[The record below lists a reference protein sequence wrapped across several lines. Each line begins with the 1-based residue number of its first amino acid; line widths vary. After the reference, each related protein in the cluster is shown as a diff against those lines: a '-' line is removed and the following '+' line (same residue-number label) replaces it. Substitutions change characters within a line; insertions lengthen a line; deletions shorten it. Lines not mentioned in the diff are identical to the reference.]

1 MHDSGVICGG
11 LKPQDILL
19 DYTRR
24 IYICDFGLCKLY
36 PKDTISCPYLA
47 PEIMLDQA
55 YTEVVD
61 WWTLG
66 ILLVGMLTQLDPSWY
81 DDNITSP
88 DVKISTFYFPDADVG
103 LSPAQ
108 DLSIR
113 LFNRHPAHRL
123 GANGVAEIKAHPF
136 FTDVDWRKILKREYE
151 LVLKPKEAPV
161 VFDTHPQ
168 DLGFAPMSKE
178 EAQELSDKAIAQW
191 HAQLGLL
198 GSLGT

>member
-1 MHDSGVICGG
+1 
-11 LKPQDILL
+11 
-19 DYTRR
+19 
-24 IYICDFGLCKLY
+24 
-36 PKDTISCPYLA
+36 
-47 PEIMLDQA
+47 MLDQA